1 MNQRFL
7 AIILVF
13 FLCLSLVLV
22 LFPDRGLVEVGCILF
37 GLTAAYP
44 VFSLLRFSPKGW
56 KAKQTSPLLSILHP
70 RISGV
75 CIPEELLLGPVSIQ
89 GDLILPGGT
98 YPVSRIRS
106 LPDGVLLSAALAA
119 TYEHMPQKDDIAA
132 LFPEMNLAPAQ
143 FQSRFPFL
151 RTLHLSSIPGQV
163 VQDGTGERVFFCIDS
178 SKDDRI
184 RFMHNCQL
192 VQNEGKTRE
201 LELDEKRQLLD
212 LSAHAVLLFTGIP
225 HGNQVDRLTLLGAVS
240 FRHVQS
246 FDSRILSDIRSL
258 ESRETEVF
266 LAHPLQG
273 ADGVSLGACPVP
285 VHEAGNHTV
294 ILERESEQGLSLD
307 EAVEQIQLCRKTTV
321 RLFFHHGLFVVWL
334 SVLASLSSLP
344 GPAALPFF
352 LIPLIFPFFLR
363 RHIVRTIPSAPS
375 DFRIIF
381 LLLSAAV
388 DILIIFLLFLFGE
401 DSVWQRAIIF
411 HMLMGTVLECACLP
425 HCFLALPFPSWRFL
439 LFLFL
444 ALLIVTPAA
453 AYFCHVEGVF
463 CVLLAALFGLSRLIL
478 ALRKSSRS

>member
-13 FLCLSLVLV
+13 LLCLSLVLV

-44 VFSLLRFSPKGW
+44 VRAGAAEHRPLRRRHIGKTD
-56 KAKQTSPLLSILHP
+56 A
-70 RISGV
+70 
-75 CIPEELLLGPVSIQ
+75 
-89 GDLILPGGT
+89 
-98 YPVSRIRS
+98 
-106 LPDGVLLSAALAA
+106 PDGVLLSAALAA

-344 GPAALPFF
+344 GPAALCAPF
-352 LIPLIFPFFLR
+352 LPPLPI
-363 RHIVRTIPSAPS
+363 SES
-375 DFRIIF
+375 
-381 LLLSAAV
+381 
-388 DILIIFLLFLFGE
+388 
-401 DSVWQRAIIF
+401 
-411 HMLMGTVLECACLP
+411 
-425 HCFLALPFPSWRFL
+425 
-439 LFLFL
+439 
-444 ALLIVTPAA
+444 
-453 AYFCHVEGVF
+453 Y
-463 CVLLAALFGLSRLIL
+463 
-478 ALRKSSRS
+478 SSSCPQQLTF